1 MSRTIKLFLFLLVG
15 LSLTACFGLPD
26 LGFEPDDPTVTPS
39 ATVSPVD
46 VEPATAQEATAQ
58 PEAKKELTLCLGYE
72 PNTLYPYAQP
82 NPAAQSILA
91 TIYELP
97 IISASYG
104 YQAGI
109 LQKVPSIADGDVTFA
124 TVSVEEG
131 DFVIDA
137 NGDFKELIQGVQVYP
152 AGCHE
157 RDCIVTYKTDIDLQ
171 MEQMN
176 VTFSLQDLQWADGTP
191 ITSDDSVYAFD
202 LAIASKDPNQTYILQ
217 RTAAYEAVDPLSVQ
231 WQGIPGFRDNTYMT
245 NFWQPLP
252 YHLWGEFASSE
263 LNTLDL
269 ASRYPI
275 GWGPFIIDE
284 WFSGESMRLIKNPL
298 YYRADE
304 GLPYLDIIN
313 VLFIED
319 PNVALAALLDGE
331 CDLLDPS
338 IPLDGQVEL
347 LQDLDET
354 GQVKFVHREKMSVEA
369 LYLGINPASY
379 DDGSV
384 SGNDRAE
391 FLSGPRTRQA
401 IALCLDRQRVTVDVL
416 HGLVNVPDS
425 YIPNA
430 HPLYTPL
437 LDLYAF
443 DSTAGAK
450 LLNDIGWKDVDND
463 ETTPRIAYN
472 VPGVQSGSEFVLNYI
487 TTDSIQRRQASEI
500 LANSLR
506 SCGIG
511 INLTYLDPESF
522 YAPTGDLLRRNFDLA
537 QFAMGNDSL
546 LPQCDWFMSDAVPN
560 AENGWVGANLSG
572 YRNPEFDSACLAAQH
587 SLPGEVNFI
596 PNYQQT
602 LAIYSEDLPA
612 IPLFPYLRVAA
623 ARPDMCGF
631 DLDPTAQS
639 ALWNVAEFDYGACAA
654 K

>member
-1 MSRTIKLFLFLLVG
+1 M
-15 LSLTACFGLPD
+15 
-26 LGFEPDDPTVTPS
+26 
-39 ATVSPVD
+39 
-46 VEPATAQEATAQ
+46 PAV
-58 PEAKKELTLCLGYE
+58 
-72 PNTLYPYAQP
+72 
-82 NPAAQSILA
+82 
-91 TIYELP
+91 YELP

-109 LQKVPSIADGDVTFA
+109 LQKVPSIEDGDVTFR
-124 TVSVEEG
+124 TVPVEEG
-131 DFVIDA
+131 DFIIDA
-137 NGDFKELIQGVQVYP
+137 NGEFKELIQGVQVYP

-157 RDCIVTYKTDIDLQ
+157 RNCVVTYKTDIDLQ

-176 VTFSLQDLQWADGTP
+176 VTFSLQDLEWADGTP

-217 RTAAYEAVDPLSVQ
+217 RTEAYEAVDPLSVQ

-284 WFSGESMRLIKNPL
+284 WFSDESMRLVKNPL

-304 GLPYLDIIN
+304 GLPRLDVIN
-313 VLFIED
+313 VLFIRD
-319 PNVALAALLDGE
+319 PNAALASLLDGE
-331 CDLLDPS
+331 CDLLDPT

-354 GQVKFVHREKMSVEA
+354 GQVKFVHSEKMSVES
-369 LYLGINPASY
+369 LYLGINPATY

-384 SGNDRAE
+384 SGSDRAE
-391 FLSGPRTRQA
+391 FLSDPRARQA
-401 IALCLDRQRVTVDVL
+401 IAMCLDRQSVTENVL

-425 YIPNA
+425 FIPNA
-430 HPLYTPL
+430 HPLYSPL
-437 LDLYAF
+437 IDLYAYEP
-443 DSTAGAK
+443 TTGAE
-450 LLNDIGWKDVDND
+450 LLHEIGWRDVDNN
-463 ETTPRIAYN
+463 EATPRIAYN
-472 VPGVQSGSEFVLNYI
+472 VPGVQSGSELVLNYI

-506 SCGIG
+506 GCGIG
-511 INLTYLDPESF
+511 INLTYLDPEIF
-522 YAPTGDLLRRNFDLA
+522 YAPEGDLLRRNFDLA

-546 LPQCDWFMSDAVPN
+546 LPQCDWFMSNAVPN

-572 YRNPEFDSACLAAQH
+572 YRNPEFDSACIDAQH
-587 SLPGEVNFI
+587 SLRGETDFV
-596 PNYQQT
+596 PNYRQT
-602 LAIYSEDLPA
+602 LAIYAEELPA
-612 IPLFPYLRVAA
+612 IPLYPYLKIAV

-639 ALWNVAEFDYGACAA
+639 PLWNIAEFDYGACAEE
-654 K
+654 